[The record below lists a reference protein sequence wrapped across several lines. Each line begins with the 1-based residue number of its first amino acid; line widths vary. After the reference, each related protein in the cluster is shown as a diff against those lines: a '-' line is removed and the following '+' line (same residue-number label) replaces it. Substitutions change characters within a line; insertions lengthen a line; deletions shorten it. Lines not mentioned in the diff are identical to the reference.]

1 MAPRATASP
10 APGRDHLFLFEPDGG
25 RSEVHAAR
33 GEGVCDKTGRKPAL
47 GRAAR
52 SGEQL
57 LASLPRVSL
66 AFQLQST
73 RSHGLNAAYSALDP
87 LRRKGYRRAV
97 LGSIRQ
103 LGVVFLVVVVPPA
116 AAGHCRI

>member
-1 MAPRATASP
+1 MASRP
-10 APGRDHLFLFEPDGG
+10 APPAASRRDHLFIFKPDRG
-25 RSEVHAAR
+25 RSEVHATR
-33 GEGVCDKTGRKPAL
+33 GERIRDKTGRKPAL

-57 LASLPRVSL
+57 LASLPRISL

-103 LGVVFLVVVVPPA
+103 LGVVFLVVV
-116 AAGHCRI
+116 